1 MEKKLIESL
10 YLVSVSKTEE
20 MDNNLDYDGRD
31 YDYEQGYQEALTDL
45 YRMSYNEYLGDI
57 RN

>member
-1 MEKKLIESL
+1 MEKELIKSL

-20 MDNNLDYDGRD
+20 MDNNGDYDGRD
-31 YDYEQGYQEALTDL
+31 YDYEQGYQDALTDL